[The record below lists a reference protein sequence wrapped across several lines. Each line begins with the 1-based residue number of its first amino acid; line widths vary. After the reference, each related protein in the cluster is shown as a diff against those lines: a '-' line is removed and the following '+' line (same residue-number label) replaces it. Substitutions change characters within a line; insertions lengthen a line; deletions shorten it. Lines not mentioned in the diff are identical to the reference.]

1 MNYEEALAF
10 IHTRRHGGPDLARMR
25 TVLGRLGDPDRRVR
39 YVHVAG
45 TNGKGSVTAM
55 CDAMLR
61 AAGYRVGMFTSPY
74 VRRFNERIKV
84 DGEDIPDGDLAAVTE
99 RVKGALGELADQVA
113 EFELVTLIGLTYFA
127 DRRCDAA
134 VLEVG
139 MGGVHD
145 ATNVIE
151 TSEAAVFTA
160 IGLDHTQYLGNTVE
174 EIAAVKAGIVKPG
187 THGVAYAD
195 PGGVLSAACRRVGV
209 EFTLTDFETLRVKS
223 TGPQGAVF
231 DFGSLRDLRIPL
243 AGTYQPKNAALA
255 VTVMGVLQKRG
266 WAVTEEHIRAGLAG
280 VQWPGRFETV
290 RERPLFII
298 DGGHNPPAV
307 EATVRSLAEVY
318 PGRKFVFLMGV
329 MRDKDVDG
337 IVERL
342 LPLADRFVCV
352 APPVPRALAAAELA
366 AKIRRRGVEAETA
379 MSVAEGARLAMALA
393 GEQGAVCALGSL
405 YILEEAGRA
414 ARD

>member
-1 MNYEEALAF
+1 MTVEEALGF
-10 IHTRRHGGPDLARMR
+10 IHSRRHGGPELSRMR
-25 TVLGRLGDPDRRVR
+25 TVLGRLGDPDRRVK

-55 CDAMLR
+55 CDSILR

-74 VRRFNERIKV
+74 VRRFNERIRV

-99 RVKGALGELADQVA
+99 RVKGALGEFTDRVA

-127 DRRCDAA
+127 DRDCDLA

-151 TSEAAVFTA
+151 ASEAAVFTA

-174 EIAAVKAGIVKPG
+174 EIAAVKAGILKPG
-187 THGVAYAD
+187 TSAVAYAD
-195 PGGVLSAACRRVGV
+195 PGGVIGDACRRMGV
-209 EFTLTDFETLRVKS
+209 ELTLADFDALHVKS
-223 TGPQGAVF
+223 AGPRGAVF
-231 DFGSLRDLRIPL
+231 DFGGLRDLRILL
-243 AGTYQPKNAALA
+243 AGTYQPQNAALA
-255 VTVMGVLQKRG
+255 VTVMGALQKRG
-266 WAVTEEHIRAGLAG
+266 WAVREEHIRAGLAG
-280 VQWPGRFETV
+280 AEWPGRFETV
-290 RERPLFII
+290 REWPLFII

-307 EATVRSLAEVY
+307 EATARSLKEVY
-318 PGRKFVFLMGV
+318 PGQKFVFVLGV

-337 IVERL
+337 ILERL
-342 LPLADRFVCV
+342 LPLAERFVCV

-366 AKIRRRGVEAETA
+366 AKVRRLGVEAETA
-379 MSVAEGARLAMALA
+379 MSVTEGARLAMELA
-393 GEQGAVCALGSL
+393 GERGAVCALGSL
-405 YILEEAGRA
+405 YILEEARQA